1 MQQTTYT
8 NLPQIFYSYVRP
20 VAIEPKMIIWNEQLA
35 KQLNIA
41 PQNFF
46 NPATETIAQSYMG
59 HQFGHLTMLG
69 DGRAIVL
76 GEAEGQ
82 EVQLK
87 GSGRTPYSR
96 GGDGQA
102 GLGPMLRE
110 YIVSEAMHGLG
121 IPTTRSLAVL
131 ATGREV
137 VRDTM
142 QQGAAVVRTAASH
155 IRVGTFQFARHYGEL
170 ADVQALAD
178 YAIKRHY
185 PQATSYLE
193 FFNAV
198 MTAQAKLV
206 AQWQGVGFVHGVMN
220 TDNTSIAAE
229 TIDYGPCAFLD
240 VYQHDA
246 VFSSIDTNGRY
257 SYHNQ
262 PQIIGWNLAR
272 FIECLLPL
280 FAEDEQQALALA
292 QEAINAYGPTYEA
305 AWLDVFRA
313 KIGLPQADA
322 AFIQALLNIMEAEQR
337 DFTETFRALTL
348 QDTSLCTTE
357 RMTQWYK
364 AWASQVTEEG
374 LVKMKQANPA
384 FIARNYLV
392 ERAITDMELMGDDTS
407 LQQLLTQLKNPYAYS
422 AEQLAYKLP
431 DDERGRGFVTYCGT

>member
-8 NLPQIFYSYVRP
+8 KLPQIFYSYVRP
-20 VAIEPKMIIWNEQLA
+20 MAIEPKTIIWNEQLA

-69 DGRAIVL
+69 DGRAILL

-82 EVQLK
+82 DVQLK

-110 YIVSEAMHGLG
+110 YIISEAMHGLG

-137 VRDTM
+137 VRDTI

-178 YAIKRHY
+178 YVIKRHY

-220 TDNTSIAAE
+220 TDNTSIAGE

-272 FIECLLPL
+272 FVECLLPL

-292 QEAINAYGPTYEA
+292 QQAINAYGPTYEA

-364 AWASQVTEEG
+364 AWASQVTEES

>member
-8 NLPQIFYSYVRP
+8 KLPQIFYSYVRP
-20 VAIEPKMIIWNEQLA
+20 MAIEPKTIIWNEQLA

-46 NPATETIAQSYMG
+46 NPTTETIAQSYMG

-69 DGRAIVL
+69 DGRAILL

-82 EVQLK
+82 DVQLK

-110 YIVSEAMHGLG
+110 YIISEAMHGLG

-137 VRDTM
+137 VRDTI

-155 IRVGTFQFARHYGEL
+155 IRVGTFQFARYYGEL

-220 TDNTSIAAE
+220 TDNTSIAGE

-292 QEAINAYGPTYEA
+292 QQAINAYGPTYEA

-322 AFIQALLNIMEAEQR
+322 AFIHALLNIMEAEQR

-364 AWASQVTEEG
+364 GWASQVTEEG
-374 LVKMKQANPA
+374 LIKMKQANPA